1 MADWW
6 EQFPVAGESGGGT
19 ATAEGNW
26 WEQYAPAETIEPSA
40 VPEVKAETP
49 PKAAEDYTAIYQG
62 IKANQPLG
70 ESPSDAYQRNIKL
83 AADMDQGNRGA
94 ITGSAPYRVA
104 EDIVS
109 ASASAIANPLL
120 SAENA
125 LGIDAAGDMLGQRQ
139 AQYDIS
145 HNRDMG
151 YVQKTAGGIGES
163 IAEYATLA
171 AAGGG
176 LGSALGLGKWGA
188 KALKWATVG
197 AGTGNKSYEDT
208 YRSSINSGK
217 NEDEAQKIALATA
230 AVEVG
235 VMAAFQK
242 AGLGGA
248 EGAIVDGLGIGA
260 AKGSA
265 KKLSLQGAKKF
276 FTQTA
281 GELAEEEITT
291 FAQTM
296 AQEGNPGGPKAYLDT
311 AVQTLGT
318 MGLLSGSQ
326 KLINFTTSPSRK
338 TAKEAGVD
346 EIATNHKERVQL
358 ATKFKNGLTAAQFEE
373 QLRAASTSPEEADAL
388 LGLYRA
394 RAESAGESF
403 DDYVGKRIKG
413 VEKTTSDQS
422 VYLAQRQSGKPDAL
436 AQPAYHGSPY
446 KFDKF
451 TTDAMG
457 TGEGQQAYGWGLYF
471 AGNEAVAKYYRE
483 ALSSPA
489 RSVQKKAMEE
499 YDQGVDPQEA
509 ADLLF
514 ARTDL
519 SPIERKL
526 LESLRDND
534 WLGFDYPHQ
543 AVKAAMTKDFAS
555 RFDPTP
561 ELVAVVEDAK
571 KRSGALYK
579 VNLKPEE
586 HEYLDWDK
594 PLHQQSPQVME
605 ALSALFGDDF
615 SLADISGG
623 SAYHRLMDMVDDD
636 RESRGAKIGSVVDA
650 KKAVSR
656 MLNAHGVRGI
666 KYFDGASRKRGEGHR
681 NYVIFDDADVVIEE
695 VLAQKQGAKPR
706 GEIQF
711 LKDEGTAI
719 IRAFEGQN
727 LSTLLHET
735 GHLFRRDLAG
745 EDLKIAERWAGARN
759 GKWDRKAEEKFA
771 RGFENYLATGKSP
784 TPALSRVFAK
794 FKTWLTNIYGAIK
807 GTAIDVNISP
817 EMRTVFDR
825 LLTPAETNTQTQGA
839 TNGQVQTQGRT
850 EGQVE
855 WTAKQRI
862 LYDDL
867 KSQFGK
873 TYSDAQ
879 LREIV
884 SKDLPLPDGYEPDV
898 EDYVAPAR
906 DREYETLRAA
916 GYSEDQMSRM
926 SADDVRAFAGDL
938 ETAQFLTE
946 TPANRT
952 PDILSQDLADRFRG
966 LANQTTI
973 PEARAANYE
982 ADVAMGMPERKTWA
996 EAEQKA
1002 AQRIQADP
1010 TGELSRVIQRI
1021 DQANAT
1027 GGVIQ
1032 LENQEETALVNRL
1045 SDMLATDLS
1054 TPEARTLHRKLRFAF
1069 RSARSEQARAL
1080 GYRDPLAVMDPE
1092 QRKRTAIT
1100 EAIAEPTPEEAQARK
1115 DARTPEQHA
1124 EVDRRMEERYNAAKD
1139 ALAKQGIDLDD
1150 IDSIVADP
1158 KKAMVV
1164 FDHLRPATSRWDA
1177 AYEYWRNAI
1186 LSGPTTQSTNI
1197 IGNTVFGAW
1206 NLGPERLAEAAVNLF
1221 ARNKKAA
1228 TFGEFKYLLGGV
1240 LPGIVRGA
1248 RNARTSW
1255 SLETSALA
1263 EELGRDGAFKVD
1275 GPRGAIKGRRGRLI
1289 RAMGYRPL
1297 LAADEFAKSV
1307 VVTMEVGA
1315 RAYRH
1320 GVELGLKGNELQTFI
1335 QQQTDDLGSVAWS
1348 EAFAKAE
1355 ELTFQGNRGLIAQN
1369 LTKGGHGIRKFKG
1382 ARWVLPFVDTPA
1394 AIFEQGIKR
1403 TPGLGAILD
1412 YAESRRSGMNMVD
1425 AGMTPTLAR
1434 QLIAFGGLA
1443 LLWGAVSG
1451 DDPWLTGADT
1461 IADQKNRDV
1470 SYRARPPMSVRVG
1483 DQWYSYARIEPF
1495 ATAIAMTADAVK
1507 GIQGGKYYRPF
1518 TGLLQ
1523 QAKEKSYL
1531 DGLGDAIDAVQEIG
1545 TGDTGALEQYGS
1557 KFAASWVPNLYRQT
1571 VRSAAGEMNENRMW
1585 GSGEDRFNRFLNRTG
1600 QQAGIPLL
1608 DTQPRYDIWGRPI
1621 SYNDMGNSPATSFA
1635 FRLMSPVKSRDL
1647 STVEQ
1652 ADLALIRWNEKHPD
1666 DQEVYSEPAKY
1677 VAINDKTQYLTDEQ
1691 HAQYAELSGK
1701 LAQGMVS
1708 GLIFDPVNP
1717 TAQQIRN
1724 IKSAIAKARKMA
1736 RAQLMPTWTFD

>member
-125 LGIDAAGDMLGQRQ
+125 LGIDAAGDMLSQRQ

-281 GELAEEEITT
+281 GELGEEEITT

-296 AQEGNPGGPKAYLDT
+296 AQEGNPGGPRAYLDT

-326 KLINFTTSPSRK
+326 KLINFTTNPSRK
-338 TAKEAGVD
+338 NAKEAGLD
-346 EIATNHKERVQL
+346 ELVTSQKGRVEL
-358 ATKFKNGLTAAQFEE
+358 AAKFNNGLTGAQFTE
-373 QLRAASTSPEEADAL
+373 QIKAAATSPEEADAL
-388 LGLYRA
+388 LEIYRA
-394 RAESAGESF
+394 RAASAGESF

-413 VEKTTSDQS
+413 VEKTTSDKS

-451 TTDAMG
+451 TLDKIG
-457 TGEGQQAYGWGLYF
+457 TGEGNRQEGYGLYF
-471 AGNEAVAKYYRE
+471 ASEKAVADYY
-483 ALSSPA
+483 SF
-489 RSVQKKAMEE
+489 KH
-499 YDQGVDPQEA
+499 DPTVGDSGA
-509 ADLLF
+509 VYKVDLLP
-514 ARTDL
+514 TDEQL
-519 SPIERKL
+519 
-526 LESLRDND
+526 
-534 WLGFDYPHQ
+534 
-543 AVKAAMTKDFAS
+543 
-555 RFDPTP
+555 
-561 ELVAVVEDAK
+561 
-571 KRSGALYK
+571 
-579 VNLKPEE
+579 
-586 HEYLDWDK
+586 LDWNK
-594 PLHQQSPQVME
+594 PLADQPDTVKS
-605 ALSALFGDDF
+605 ALRALFGEEQYAVYEKDGMD
-615 SLADISGG
+615 GER
-623 SAYHRLMDMVDDD
+623 AYRRLMRDVKTDRFVNDRAGTIPDDQAA
-636 RESRGAKIGSVVDA
+636 SRQ
-650 KKAVSR
+650 
-656 MLNAHGVRGI
+656 LLAHGVRGN
-666 KYFDGASRKRGEGHR
+666 KYLDRISREKGGGTH

-727 LSTLLHET
+727 ISTLAHET

-817 EMRTVFDR
+817 EMRGVFDR

-839 TNGQVQTQGRT
+839 TNGQVQTQGRP
-850 EGQVE
+850 EGQV
-855 WTAKQRI
+855 
-862 LYDDL
+862 
-867 KSQFGK
+867 
-873 TYSDAQ
+873 
-879 LREIV
+879 
-884 SKDLPLPDGYEPDV
+884 
-898 EDYVAPAR
+898 AP
-906 DREYETLRAA
+906 TTP
-916 GYSEDQMSRM
+916 
-926 SADDVRAFAGDL
+926 
-938 ETAQFLTE
+938 ETA
-946 TPANRT
+946 AS

-1443 LLWGAVSG
+1443 LLWEAVSG